1 VRVSLDELRPLIGK
15 VVAVRRAAVD
25 TWAVAIALFL
35 FGVFFVLGTV
45 AILKGPIGGRSA
57 AWSTGLIALVLLSA
71 GGLHVP
77 KLLTTVVFGMQA
89 VASVRLGRVVRV
101 LRYRELDEFRCVM
114 QVRRAEGIYAGTWL
128 DYRMLRRGHGSVVW
142 AGKMR
147 EVPFWKR
154 ILRRMSVDERPD
166 EMMAVRFMIAH
177 SMMEIMLQ
185 RLDAG
190 ESVRWGQDLISIES
204 T

>member
-1 VRVSLDELRPLIGK
+1 
-15 VVAVRRAAVD
+15 
-25 TWAVAIALFL
+25 
-35 FGVFFVLGTV
+35 
-45 AILKGPIGGRSA
+45 
-57 AWSTGLIALVLLSA
+57 
-71 GGLHVP
+71 
-77 KLLTTVVFGMQA
+77 
-89 VASVRLGRVVRV
+89 
-101 LRYRELDEFRCVM
+101 
-114 QVRRAEGIYAGTWL
+114 
-128 DYRMLRRGHGSVVW
+128 
-142 AGKMR
+142 MR